1 MVAAAARSTSAA
13 PPQTPSSA
21 GLDADSAEARRRIR
35 GAVTD
40 RDRISQRVKQLLRER
55 EETIAAEAAQPLKI
69 IDLPEFEPI
78 EGLRGEPGSPEFVA
92 SYYEAHAELR
102 TPDPGRFRS
111 LVVAYKASDD
121 YARLAPATKQNWGP
135 WLDRIAE
142 HFGELRIAQ
151 FDRQQIRP
159 IIRQWR
165 NSRARTPRAA
175 DVGLQVL
182 SRVLSHAVDPLGR
195 LASNP
200 CLGMK
205 SLYRSDRAD
214 LIWTDADIATLK
226 RHCSPEIAHAV
237 DLAAHTGLRLGDLV
251 RLSWSHVGDDVITIT
266 TGKSNHRQS
275 ATIPLYDA
283 LRDVLARIPKRATTV
298 LTNTLGRPWK
308 AHALGSAFTILK
320 NAAGLKA
327 LHFHDLRGTAATRFY
342 VAGLPERVIGEI
354 MGWEYEHMEKVIR
367 KYVGHSAATKAFI
380 VQLNKKGTPQCK
392 TIRKT
397 I

>member
-1 MVAAAARSTSAA
+1 MVTVKLKGVAKVTAKGRSYWYAW
-13 PPQTPSSA
+13 
-21 GLDADSAEARRRIR
+21 R
-35 GAVTD
+35 GGPRLV
-40 RDRISQRVKQLLRER
+40 
-55 EETIAAEAAQPLKI
+55 
-69 IDLPEFEPI
+69 
-78 EGLRGEPGSPEFVA
+78 GEPGSPEFHA
-92 SYYEAHAELR
+92 SYIEAHEALR
-102 TPDPGRFRS
+102 APDPGRFRS

-142 HFGELRIAQ
+142 HFGELSVAQ

-165 NSRARTPRAA
+165 NSRAKTPRAA

-205 SLYRSDRAD
+205 SLYRSNRAD

-320 NAAGLKA
+320 NAAGLKV

-342 VAGLPERVIGEI
+342 VAGLPERVIGEV
-354 MGWEYEHMEKVIR
+354 MGWEYEHLEKVIR
-367 KYVGHSAATKAFI
+367 KYVGRSAATKAFI
-380 VQLNKKGTPQCK
+380 VQLNKKGRGQNGVD
-392 TIRKT
+392 
-397 I
+397 